1 MGYVQKTYTRKSDAA
16 APGLMADIDAANR
29 VLTFTAE
36 GDVEFGYGVFRGT
49 LPEEQAKVTGTG
61 PTAGYIIDTTTYP
74 VADQDTKTLLITRK
88 GETARTVL
96 FASAT
101 TTAAHV
107 IAAINAQLGGFVY
120 AEAGGAGSAF
130 VKISD
135 LRTGK
140 DSGIVAVAGTATL
153 ILFGDDPVAGADSN
167 FIGVALRDHF
177 VSEGYLGKYGDERNM
192 GVIVEGPVWIELET
206 TGAIGD
212 PLTID
217 ITSGRIGT
225 NAVGGNYVAINA
237 VLDSAATAVDQLVR
251 IKLLANA

>member
-49 LPEEQAKVTGTG
+49 LPEEQAKVSGNG
-61 PTAGYIIDTTTYP
+61 PTAGYIVDTSTWP
-74 VADQDTKTLLITRK
+74 IADQVGLTFTIVRK
-88 GETARTVL
+88 GETGKLITFAGAVTTVAHAVAEINTQYGDAVL
-96 FASAT
+96 
-101 TTAAHV
+101 AADD
-107 IAAINAQLGGFVY
+107 
-120 AEAGGAGSAF
+120 GAGAL
-130 VKISD
+130 KITD

-140 DSGIVAVAGTATL
+140 ETGISITAGTSAITW
-153 ILFGDDPVAGADSN
+153 DTPVNGTDTN
-167 FIGVALRDHF
+167 FLGVALRDHF

-212 PLTID
+212 PLTVNK
-217 ITSGRIGT
+217 TTGRIGT

-237 VLDSAATAVDQLVR
+237 VLDSAATATGQLVR